1 MYHVWYRES
10 WWQGR
15 RQSSWTLCPV
25 SGCCLYGAL
34 DSGGQFTGD
43 NIAWVYPDYRTALLG
58 NVSIFVIVKT
68 LTRILIDIFSG
79 KFVNGKM
86 VEASPATV
94 RNGNN
99 ILNVH
104 MKWPADFSA
113 FILCSKFDVKADV
126 AFLKLQT
133 RHTERV
139 VNPQIHQGGGWK
151 ACVFSINS
159 NRAGRTE
166 PYQVHS
172 KLFRLMSDSCQ
183 L

>member
-68 LTRILIDIFSG
+68 WRECWYIFRQVCQWKDGGGESSDC
-79 KFVNGKM
+79 KERQQHLKC
-86 VEASPATV
+86 
-94 RNGNN
+94 
-99 ILNVH
+99 

-172 KLFRLMSDSCQ
+172 KLFTLMSDSCQ